1 MKKLLAILLLLSSK
15 TFSQT
20 YLPIEANSTSINVS
34 NTNLNN
40 LTAVG
45 FYKGATLTSAPD
57 GGWWYITVEAHD
69 NTGGSSAG
77 WAKQTITAYGAG
89 NNYPAGTTFMRV
101 KPGGTDWTAWAQQI
115 QANSNGNV
123 GIGSNSPGNKIGF
136 ANVDV
141 DAEAT
146 GITWYNPSPVSYGIY
161 KTAGNWVAPN
171 YQQLKL
177 AFNTGIIID
186 PGTDHGKSY
195 LDVKGNGI
203 RVTEGA
209 VGIGVTDVK
218 GYKLAVG
225 GAAVAEKIVI
235 KQQANWPDFVFDSAY
250 RLTPLSQ
257 VEAYIRKNKHLPDV
271 PSAAAVD
278 QGGINIGDNQAALL
292 KKIEE
297 LTLYI
302 IQQHKEIQ
310 ELKTKVDKLA
320 AGK

>member
-1 MKKLLAILLLLSSK
+1 MKKVLAILLLLSSK

-34 NTNLNN
+34 NTSLDN

-45 FYKGATLTSAPD
+45 FYKGSALTSAPD
-57 GGWWYITVEAHD
+57 GGWWYITIEAHD
-69 NTGGSSAG
+69 NPGGNAAG
-77 WAKQTITAYGAG
+77 WTKQTVTAYGAG
-89 NNYPAGTTFMRV
+89 NSYPAGTIFTRLQT
-101 KPGGTDWTAWAQQI
+101 GGTTWTGWMQHI
-115 QANSNGNV
+115 QVNSSGNV
-123 GIGSNSPGNKIGF
+123 GLGTNSPGNKVSF
-136 ANVDV
+136 AEVNLTT
-141 DAEAT
+141 EAT
-146 GITWYNPSPVSYGIY
+146 GITWYSPAPTQYGIHR
-161 KTAGNWVAPN
+161 TAGDWVTPD
-171 YQQLKL
+171 YQQLRL
-177 AFNTGIIID
+177 GFATGIIID
-186 PGTDHGKSY
+186 PGNGYGKSY

-209 VGIGVTDVK
+209 VGIGLTDVK

-225 GAAVAEKIVI
+225 GAAVAEKIVV

-250 RLTPLSQ
+250 RLTPLNQ
-257 VEAYIRKNKHLPDV
+257 VEAYIKENKHLPDV

-278 QGGINIGDNQAALL
+278 QEGINIGDNQAALL

-310 ELKTKVDKLA
+310 ELKTKVEKLA
-320 AGK
+320 VGK